1 MVWSLIESTPS
12 VDAGCPKTHVRQAED
27 RALRA
32 FLLLP
37 VVWLEVQS
45 GIRLLGGAVASP
57 RLYCPEGEGRVEWS
71 TCYLPCSRWRVTFR
85 AQT

>member
-1 MVWSLIESTPS
+1 MVWGLIDPALS
-12 VDAGCPKTHVRQAED
+12 VDAGCPKRHMRQAED

-32 FLLLP
+32 LLLLP

-45 GIRLLGGAVASP
+45 GIRLLGGAMASP
-57 RLYCPEGEGRVEWS
+57 RLYCPGGEGRVECS
-71 TCYLPCSRWRVTFR
+71 TCYLPCSLWKVTFK